1 MKVARAMLLVAA
13 VAACSND
20 QDTSRQFP
28 LSPFTNRSS
37 AVIGNVYTMDNGAAG
52 NSVLVFDRSADGS
65 LTAAGSFATGG
76 LGTGAGLGNQSG
88 MVLDESGKTLVVVDA
103 GSNEVSSFR
112 VNGDGSLALAST
124 VGSGGTTPI
133 SVTTAGK
140 LVYVLNAGG
149 SGNIVGFTLSPQGEL
164 SMIPGSAR
172 PLSTGASGPAQIGF
186 DHMGSLLVVSEK
198 ATSSLSTYT
207 VDHAG
212 LATGP
217 VVTPS
222 SGATPFGFA
231 FTRHGTL
238 VVSEA
243 GGGPAGT
250 SAVSSYAAAGNGAWS
265 AISPSVPDHQMAACW
280 IVITNS
286 GRFAYT
292 TNAAS
297 GTISGFGV
305 HQGGLT
311 LLDASGVT
319 GNVGGGTSPIDM
331 TMSRDSRFLYAL
343 ASGTHAI
350 SAFAVG
356 ADGSLSSLSGGASGL
371 PASANGLAAR

>member
-20 QDTSRQFP
+20 HDASRQFP
-28 LSPFTNRSS
+28 LSPSANRST
-37 AVIGNVYTMDNGAAG
+37 AVIGNVYTMDNSASG
-52 NSVLVFDRSADGS
+52 NSVLVFDRAADGS
-65 LTAAGSFATGG
+65 LTPAGSYATGG

-88 MVLDESGKTLVVVDA
+88 MVLDESGKTLLAVDA
-103 GSNEVSSFR
+103 GSNQVTSFR

-124 VGSGGTTPI
+124 VGSGGTMPI
-133 SVTTAGK
+133 SVTTAGH

-149 SGNIVGFTLSPQGEL
+149 SGNIVGFTLSSHGAL

-186 DHMGSLLVVSEK
+186 DHTGSLLVVSEK
-198 ATSSLSTYT
+198 ATSALSTYT

-222 SGATPFGFA
+222 SGSTPFGFS
-231 FTRHGTL
+231 FTQHGTL
-238 VVSEA
+238 IVSEA
-243 GGGPAGT
+243 AGGSGGT
-250 SAVSSYAAAGNGAWS
+250 SAVSSYAPAGNGGWS
-265 AISPSVPDHQMAACW
+265 IISGSVDDHQMAACW

-305 HQGGLT
+305 QQGALT
-311 LLDASGVT
+311 LLNASGVT

-331 TMSRDSRFLYAL
+331 TTSRDSKYLYAL

-371 PASANGLAAR
+371 PVTANGLAAR